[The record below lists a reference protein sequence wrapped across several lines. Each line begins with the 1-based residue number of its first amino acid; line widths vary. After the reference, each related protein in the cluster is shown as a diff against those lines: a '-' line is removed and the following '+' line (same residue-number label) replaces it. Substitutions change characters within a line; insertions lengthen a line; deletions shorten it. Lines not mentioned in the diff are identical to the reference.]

1 MIYIRRNVSFV
12 FVAQGS
18 VEEGAGY
25 VAVQRPVAVQ
35 PRRTRPPSVARRRL
49 GPQVYTLFAIKKHNF
64 VYTETNP
71 VVCVYVRF
79 VYLWPYEW
87 ETLSKYAVNDT
98 VVLLKRTVLGGGTVS
113 LIIEPGT

>member
-49 GPQVYTLFAIKKHNF
+49 GPQVYTLFAIKKHNWGGG
-64 VYTETNP
+64 ETNP

>member
-1 MIYIRRNVSFV
+1 MRKEPVTSLSN
-12 FVAQGS
+12 AQLLCNHGGL
-18 VEEGAGY
+18 VH
-25 VAVQRPVAVQ
+25 RPSPDADSD
-35 PRRTRPPSVARRRL
+35 PK
-49 GPQVYTLFAIKKHNF
+49 YTHFLPLKNKIHNF

-87 ETLSKYAVNDT
+87 ETLSKYAVNDS
-98 VVLLKRTVLGGGTVS
+98 VVLLKRTVLEGGTIS